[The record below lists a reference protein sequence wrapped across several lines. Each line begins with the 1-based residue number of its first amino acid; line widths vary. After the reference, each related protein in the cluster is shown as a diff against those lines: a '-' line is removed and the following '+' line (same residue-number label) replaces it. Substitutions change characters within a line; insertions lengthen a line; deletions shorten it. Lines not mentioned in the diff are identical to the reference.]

1 MLVKDG
7 REKNDDDCHSIN
19 DTDVWCSEEDLP
31 EDTRC
36 KIEGLK
42 AMARW
47 LLGKF
52 FSSLYINAVT
62 LGVMVT
68 SFLTQLSNIKTPI
81 EFTIIIEVTQMLM
94 LLRWIK

>member
-47 LLGKF
+47 LLGKCF
-52 FSSLYINAVT
+52 
-62 LGVMVT
+62 
-68 SFLTQLSNIKTPI
+68 SFLHINGVKVSYSALI
-81 EFTIIIEVTQMLM
+81 EWRESCAFYC
-94 LLRWIK
+94 